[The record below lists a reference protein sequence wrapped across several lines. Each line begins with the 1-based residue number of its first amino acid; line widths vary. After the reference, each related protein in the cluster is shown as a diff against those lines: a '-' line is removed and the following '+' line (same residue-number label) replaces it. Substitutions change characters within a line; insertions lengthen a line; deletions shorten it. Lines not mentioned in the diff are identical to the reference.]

1 MKTERMMLV
10 VVTQSSGETTKVVMS
25 GFPPI
30 AGKTMSEKTKCCQEH
45 LDHLRKALMLQ
56 PRGFQGILGA
66 IITEPTNEEADFG
79 VIFLHS
85 GGYYNLCGDSTF
97 SVTKALIEQGM
108 VEIKEPF
115 TEVVLDTAA
124 GLVKVRAEVKNK
136 RVGQI
141 SFQGSHSFYQGS
153 AVVDVPNIGKI
164 HTDIAFGGL
173 YYAFVDPKEVGV
185 EVEPENASELIKVGM
200 KILNSVNEQVKVE
213 HPENPDLKK
222 IDLVTFSAN
231 PVKPEHHFKHANIY
245 GNTICVSPAG
255 TSVSAKLATL
265 VAKGEISINKGL
277 IVESL
282 VHPDLIMVGKAIKKV
297 KVGKYEG
304 IVPELSARA
313 YIIGTQQC
321 ILEEEDPLKYGFLL
335 G

>member
-1 MKTERMMLV
+1 MKTERVMSV
-10 VVTQSSGETTKVVMS
+10 VETQSSGETTKIVMS
-25 GFPPI
+25 GFPRIP
-30 AGKTMSEKTKCCQEH
+30 GKTMWEKTKYCQEH

-56 PRGFQGILGA
+56 PRGFLGILGA
-66 IITEPTNEEADFG
+66 IITEPTSKEADFG

-108 VEIKEPF
+108 VEVKEPL

-124 GLVKVRAEVKNK
+124 GLVRVRAEVKNENVEK
-136 RVGQI
+136 I
-141 SFQGSHSFYQGS
+141 SFQGSPSFYQES
-153 AVVDVPNIGKI
+153 TVVDVQGVGKI

-185 EVEPENASELIKVGM
+185 KVEPEDAKELIRVGM
-200 KILNSVNEQVKVE
+200 NILNSVNEQVKVE
-213 HPENPDLKK
+213 HPENPELNK

-231 PVKPEHHFKHANIY
+231 PVKPKYHSKHANIY
-245 GNTICVSPAG
+245 DNTICVSPAG
-255 TSVSAKLATL
+255 TSVSAKLATFI
-265 VAKGEISINKGL
+265 AKGKLRVGEDL

-282 VHPDLIMVGKAIKKV
+282 VHPDLIMVGKAIEKV
-297 KVGKYEG
+297 KIGEYEG
-304 IVPELSARA
+304 ILPELSARA
-313 YIIGTQQC
+313 YIIGTEQC